1 MPNDEKPVAKRVR
14 IEIVGL
20 GQGTRGFKLLRLN
33 GEERDDAT
41 LLMDLHSELRVR
53 MGDEIYTADN
63 AEIVVTDA

>member
-1 MPNDEKPVAKRVR
+1 MPNDEEPTTKRVR

-20 GQGTRGFKLLRLN
+20 GQGTRGFKLLRVD
-33 GEERDDAT
+33 GVERDDAT

-53 MGDEIYTADN
+53 IGDEIHTAAT

>member
-1 MPNDEKPVAKRVR
+1 MANDEKPTGKRVR

-20 GQGTRGFKLLRLN
+20 GQGTRGFKLLRVN
-33 GEERDDAT
+33 GVERDDAT

-53 MGDEIYTADN
+53 IGDEIHTAAN